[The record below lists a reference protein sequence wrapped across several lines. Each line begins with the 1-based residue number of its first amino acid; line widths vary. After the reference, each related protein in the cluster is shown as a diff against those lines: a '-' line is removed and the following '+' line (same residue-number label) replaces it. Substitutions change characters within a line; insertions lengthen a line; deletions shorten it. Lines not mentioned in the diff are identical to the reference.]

1 MTFKSIALA
10 AALFAL
16 PLTVSASITGGTAL
30 AAVVGGGGS
39 NSGGNSSSEGGNSE
53 PSSPA
58 GLCVPASSYSLAEAR
73 RQMNDGCPRTIIIQ
87 IGSLRLI

>member
-16 PLTVSASITGGTAL
+16 PLAVSASITGGTAL
-30 AAVVGGGGS
+30 AAQVGGGG
-39 NSGGNSSSEGGNSE
+39 NAGGNSSSEGSNSE
-53 PSSPA
+53 SALPA
-58 GLCVPASSYSLAEAR
+58 SVCVPSNSYSLAEAR
-73 RQMNDGCPRTIIIQ
+73 RHVNDGCPKTMTIQ